1 MSDGPKDQ
9 TREGSGQTTWRF
21 PAAFWVANLIELF
34 ERAAYYGT
42 FIALALYLTR
52 IVGYRDVWANSLA
65 GIFAACLYLLPFFNG
80 ALADRLGFRRSLLL
94 AFTLLALG
102 YAGLG
107 FLPRPGTVELSML
120 LIMMGGA
127 FVKPIITGT
136 VAKSSDATNRAR
148 AYSLFYMMVNIGAFS
163 GKTIAKPVRVALGL
177 DFIPLYSAGAAV
189 IALVL
194 VALFYWPKDGAPA
207 SAGGHSDAPRG
218 ARETAQ
224 QMLTVLRNGR
234 FLALIL
240 ITAGFWAIQG
250 QLYAS
255 MPKYVLRMIG
265 EGASPEWYANINP
278 AVVVLLVVPITQLV
292 RRLSAITSIGIALG
306 MIPLSALTMA
316 LAPLFG
322 TSIEIFGMSLHPITV
337 TMVVGIALQ
346 GLAECFLSPRY
357 LEYASKQAPPG
368 QEGVYMGFSHMNTFF
383 AWLFGFVLSGFL
395 LEAFCPDPQ
404 RLTPA
409 LQAQRLTALAGQGP
423 MPDVY
428 AHAHYIWLVFA
439 AVGALG
445 FCALLIFQ
453 RVTRAR

>member
-1 MSDGPKDQ
+1 MS
-9 TREGSGQTTWRF
+9 EGQAPTGQTTWRF

-52 IVGYRDVWANSLA
+52 VVGYRDVWANSLA

-94 AFTLLALG
+94 AFALLATG
-102 YAGLG
+102 YSGLG
-107 FLPRPGTVELSML
+107 FLPRPGTVEASML

-177 DFIPLYSAGAAV
+177 DFIPLYSAGAAA

-207 SAGGHSDAPRG
+207 AGEDADASRG

-292 RRLSAITSIGIALG
+292 RRLEAITSIGIALA

-322 TSIEIFGMSLHPITV
+322 SSIELFGLRLHPITV
-337 TMVVGIALQ
+337 TMVVGIAVQ

-404 RLTPA
+404 RLAPA
-409 LQAQRLTALAGQGP
+409 LQAQRLAALAGQGS

-439 AVGALG
+439 VVGAVG
-445 FCALLIFQ
+445 FVALLIFQ
-453 RVTRAR
+453 RVTRSR